1 MVLSKNQRYNSVEEE
16 RAIKSFGKLVRKDP
30 VLTAHTRRLKCCPE
44 QISLFSSEADNRKH
58 IAITFIKCIS

>member
-30 VLTAHTRRLKCCPE
+30 VLTAHT
-44 QISLFSSEADNRKH
+44 
-58 IAITFIKCIS
+58 